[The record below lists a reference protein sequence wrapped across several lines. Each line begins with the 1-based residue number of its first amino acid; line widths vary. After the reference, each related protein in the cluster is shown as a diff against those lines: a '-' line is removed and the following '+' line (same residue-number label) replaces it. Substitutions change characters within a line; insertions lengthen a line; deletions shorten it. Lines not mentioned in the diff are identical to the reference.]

1 MRGSSVTIIK
11 LMADRDA
18 AYVRPQA
25 QTHPQSTRNAV
36 ADTGQNELDGVVSG
50 HALQFA
56 RSSNM
61 LIHVAVTFSGDS
73 YPMPIYL

>member
-56 RSSNM
+56 RSDNALTHGSH
-61 LIHVAVTFSGDS
+61 LLG
-73 YPMPIYL
+73 